1 MHLIGFQTHFN
12 AWGRSE
18 MDSACKIR
26 LETMLRLLFLVI
38 LLSYSPWPKTLHEPW
53 LSEDRSTVLLGE
65 ARAGDRTRA

>member
-1 MHLIGFQTHFN
+1 
-12 AWGRSE
+12 
-18 MDSACKIR
+18 MDSACKIG
-26 LETMLRLLFLVI
+26 LETMLITLFLVI